1 MNKTISERLKSL
13 KFSYKREGFLILG
26 VFGFFARG
34 EETPDSDIDI
44 LYETTDEFKKEY
56 NGLRYFGR
64 IQDIKE
70 ELKKDLNRE
79 IDIADKSCLNKI
91 GKKYILPGV
100 IYV

>member
-1 MNKTISERLKSL
+1 MELEKKPHEICAQNELQDLS
-13 KFSYKREGFLILG
+13 
-26 VFGFFARG
+26 
-34 EETPDSDIDI
+34 
-44 LYETTDEFKKEY
+44 KKEY